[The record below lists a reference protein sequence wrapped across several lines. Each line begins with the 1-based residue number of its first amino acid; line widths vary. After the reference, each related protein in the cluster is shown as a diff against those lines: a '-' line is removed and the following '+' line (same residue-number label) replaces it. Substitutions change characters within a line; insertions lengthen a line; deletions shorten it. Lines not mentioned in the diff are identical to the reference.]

1 MNKPAQTRYPVHTL
15 IEDRWSPRAFA
26 DTPVAPETLG
36 SLMEAA
42 RWAPSCFNEQP
53 WRFIV
58 ETQNEPEGYQRLLE
72 CLVPFN
78 QSWAGKAPVLML
90 SVART
95 HFSQNDKPNRHAEH
109 DVGLATESLTL
120 QAQALGLAV
129 HQMAGFDDE
138 AARKAYAIPDGYQ
151 PVAAI
156 AVGYPGRADGLDEK
170 LAERER
176 APRVRKPLEEIFFS
190 GQWEKPAAGTDA

>member
-1 MNKPAQTRYPVHTL
+1 MEKPAQSNYPLHEL
-15 IEDRWSPRAFA
+15 IARRWSPHAFT
-26 DTPVAPETLG
+26 DQPVEPQKLG

-58 ETQNEPEGYQRLLE
+58 ETIEKKEGYERLLN

-90 SVART
+90 SVASTR
-95 HFSQNDKPNRHAEH
+95 FKRNGKDNRHAGYDTGMAAEN
-109 DVGLATESLTL
+109 LTL

-129 HQMAGFDDE
+129 HQMAGFDAD
-138 AARKAYAIPDGYQ
+138 AAREAYGIPEDYE
-151 PVAAI
+151 PMAAF
-156 AVGYPGRADGLDEK
+156 AVGYAGEPEDLEGK
-170 LAERER
+170 MAERER
-176 APRVRKPLEEIFFS
+176 APRVRNPLSETFFS
-190 GQWEKPAAGTDA
+190 GKWGQSAPGAEA